1 MTMATGPTGPLDS
14 PGATR
19 QPPRAPTA
27 EEWEQR
33 WQGYWSRAGALDY
46 ELGEI
51 EGQDSG
57 DVQERKFLSQART
70 PDGERER
77 LLRINEEFERGFRQ
91 LYSLGPAVTVFGSA
105 RFGAGTPQYE
115 LGREV
120 GRGLAGAGLA
130 VITGGG
136 PGLMEAAN
144 RGAQEAGGRSIGCNI
159 LLPHEQQ
166 PNPYLDEIVEFRY
179 FFVRK
184 VMLVKY
190 SCAFVCLPGGL
201 GTLDELFEA
210 ATLIQCRKIGPFPLV
225 LLGSEFWSGLREF
238 AWRLV
243 LAGAVSEQ
251 ELGFATITDSP
262 RDAVDRILKGL
273 PAAVRERVRPIG
285 PEAI

>member
-1 MTMATGPTGPLDS
+1 MR
-14 PGATR
+14 TR
-19 QPPRAPTA
+19 LTRRIAIHGIGSRSGLSRLTDTAP
-27 EEWEQR
+27 
-33 WQGYWSRAGALDY
+33 DY

-51 EGQDSG
+51 EGRDSG

-77 LLRINEEFERGFRQ
+77 LLRINEEFERGFQQ

-105 RFGAGTPQYE
+105 RFGEGTSQYE

-144 RGAQEAGGRSIGCNI
+144 RGAKEAGGRSIGCNI
-159 LLPHEQQ
+159 LLSHEQQ
-166 PNPYLDEIVEFRY
+166 PNPYIDEIVEFRY

-225 LLGSEFWSGLREF
+225 LLGSEFWSGLRSSPGDWS
-238 AWRLV
+238 WR
-243 LAGAVSEQ
+243 APSPSRSSA
-251 ELGFATITDSP
+251 SP
-262 RDAVDRILKGL
+262 RSPTH
-273 PAAVRERVRPIG
+273 PAMRWTGSLRASRPRFASASGRSARRRSER
-285 PEAI
+285 AWCS